1 MLMVIVSNVERGAN
15 VSQWTAQFFQAPGGY
30 ANAYC
35 DHFDIGERSYVSM
48 DGTGVFELRRI
59 DSTSLGN
66 LSILRGSVYLDGP
79 QVLFDTRKA
88 QECLLRSL
96 RD

>member
-1 MLMVIVSNVERGAN
+1 M
-15 VSQWTAQFFQAPGGY
+15 
-30 ANAYC
+30 NAYG
-35 DHFDIGERSYVSM
+35 DSLKRRERRKCISM
-48 DGTGVFELRRI
+48 DRTGVLELRRI

-88 QECLLRSL
+88 HECLLRSL